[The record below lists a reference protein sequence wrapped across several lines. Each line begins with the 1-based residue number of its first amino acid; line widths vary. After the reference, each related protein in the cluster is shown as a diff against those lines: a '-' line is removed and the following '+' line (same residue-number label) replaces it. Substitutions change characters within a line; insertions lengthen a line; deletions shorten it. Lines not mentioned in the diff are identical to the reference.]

1 MAQFFIKRPIFAIV
15 LSLFIVI
22 GGTIAAFTLPI
33 AQYPQITPP
42 NISVSTSYNGAN
54 AEVVEQSIAQLIEM
68 QVNGVEDMVAMQ
80 STSSDNGQY
89 NMSVKFEL
97 GKDGDIASVQTQNR
111 VSQASAQ
118 LPSEVMANGLV
129 TKKVSPDTIL
139 YFSLYSPKSTYDS
152 VFMKNY
158 GSINIVEDLKRIKG
172 VGNVMEYGSDFG
184 MRIWLQP
191 DKMARLGIT
200 SNDISTAIKA
210 QNVQAPAGT
219 IGQQPSSPGQEF
231 QMTAQVK
238 GRLAEP
244 GEFEK
249 IIVRAQADGSS
260 VRLGDVARVEMAG
273 KDYLYFSDVNGYESV
288 TFGVQLTPDA
298 NALDTVNK
306 VRASI
311 DNAAKRFPA
320 DMEVKYVVDN
330 TKFVKESLD
339 EVVKTFA
346 EALLLVLFIV
356 FIFLQSWRATLIPM
370 LAIPVS
376 LVGTMGAFLLL
387 GFSINTLTLFAM
399 VLAIGLVVDDAIV
412 VVEAVEHH
420 MRHTGL
426 SPHAATVRAMSEVSG
441 PVVAIAF
448 VLASVFIPVA
458 FMGGTVGVLYKQF
471 ALTIAVSMAL
481 SAIVALSLTP
491 ALCTLILKPHDPNA
505 HEGWLG
511 RFFERFNVW
520 FDRTTERYGGGV
532 GRFIRYSKLSVLL
545 LLVLVVLTGGL
556 FHFLPTTF
564 VPNEDQGYY
573 ISTISLPE
581 AANMERTRSVANKVA
596 EKIRSMPGVQ
606 DTIVITGYDI
616 MVGAIKPN
624 SAVIFTGLK
633 PWSERTNPDVNGLAT
648 LIRNT
653 FVAGFMTPE
662 ANVLA
667 FNPPALPGVGSLGGF
682 TLMLQDKGGGSI
694 DELNSTTQQFLAEA
708 RKRPE
713 IGMIYSTFRTDTPAY
728 RFEVDREKAE
738 KLGVPT
744 NSVFSAL
751 QTFLGGTQVNDFN
764 RFGRTYKVVM
774 QADPSFRSDPDA
786 TRFFFVRSSSGAMVP
801 LNTLVKPVEINGPTA
816 IKRFNGFRAV
826 QVGGSPA
833 PGYSSGQV
841 MAALEE
847 VAAQTLP
854 NTYGYEWADQSRE
867 EKLSGQRA
875 PIVFG
880 FAILFVFLCLAAL
893 YESWSIPFAVLLSVP
908 TGLFGSFL
916 LSHINNW
923 VMPPQAKLENSVY
936 VQIGLVMLIGLAAK
950 NAILIVEFAKVRA
963 DRGMPLIDAAIEAAK
978 LRLRPIIM
986 TSFAFILGCVPLA
999 LATGAGAG
1007 ARHAMGTAV
1016 VGGMLT
1022 ATVFGVFLIP
1032 VLFVIVERFAAKFG
1046 GKKKSADLHVN
1057 RDEE

>member
-1 MAQFFIKRPIFAIV
+1 MANFFIKRPIFAIV
-15 LSLFIVI
+15 LSIFIVI
-22 GGTIAAFTLPI
+22 GGLIAAFTLPI

-54 AEVVEQSIAQLIEM
+54 AEVVEQSIAQLIEL

-80 STSSDNGQY
+80 STSSDNGLY
-89 NMSVKFEL
+89 NLSVKFEL

-118 LPSEVMANGLV
+118 LPAEVMANGLV
-129 TKKVSPDTIL
+129 TNKVSPDTIL
-139 YFSLYSPKSTYDS
+139 YFSLYSPKGTYDS

-172 VGNVMEYGSDFG
+172 VGNVQEYGSDFG

-191 DKMARLGIT
+191 DKMARLGIS
-200 SNDISTAIKA
+200 SNDVSTAIKA
-210 QNVQAPAGT
+210 QNLQAPAGT
-219 IGQQPSSPGQEF
+219 IGQQPASPGQEF

-238 GRLAEP
+238 GRLVEP
-244 GEFEK
+244 AEFEK
-249 IIVRAQADGSS
+249 IIVRAKPDGSY
-260 VRLGDVARVEMAG
+260 VRLADVARVEMAG
-273 KDYLYFSDVNGYESV
+273 KDYLYYSDVNGYESV
-288 TFGVQLTPDA
+288 TFGIQLTPDA
-298 NALDTVNK
+298 NALETVNK
-306 VRASI
+306 VRESI
-311 DNAAKRFPA
+311 DNSAKRFPA
-320 DMEVKYVVDN
+320 DMELKYVVDN

-356 FIFLQSWRATLIPM
+356 FLFLQSWRATLIPM

-376 LVGTMGAFLLL
+376 LIGTMGAFLIL

-420 MRHTGL
+420 MRHNGL
-426 SPHAATVRAMSEVSG
+426 TPRAATVRAMSEVSG

-491 ALCTLILKPHDPNA
+491 ALCTMLLKPHDPNA
-505 HEGWLG
+505 HSGWLG
-511 RFFERFNVW
+511 RFFEGFNNW
-520 FDRTTERYGGGV
+520 FDRTTERYGSGV
-532 GRFIRYSKLSVLL
+532 AGFIRYSKMSLL
-545 LLVLVVLTGGL
+545 LLLILIIMTGGL
-556 FHFLPTTF
+556 FHALPTTF

-573 ISTISLPE
+573 ITTVTLPE
-581 AANMERTRSVANKVA
+581 AANMDRTRAVANNVA
-596 EKIRSMPGVQ
+596 ERMRAMPGVQ

-624 SAVIFTGLK
+624 SAVIFAGLK
-633 PWSERTNPDVNGLAT
+633 PWSERTTPDLGLAN
-648 LIRNT
+648 LIKNT
-653 FVAGFMTPE
+653 FITGFMTPE
-662 ANVLA
+662 ANVLS

-694 DELNSTTQQFLAEA
+694 DELNATTQNFLAAA

-744 NSVFSAL
+744 KDVFAAL
-751 QTFLGGTQVNDFN
+751 QTFLGGSQVNDFN

-774 QADPSFRSDPDA
+774 QADPSFRSDADA

-801 LNTLVKPVEINGPTA
+801 LNTLVKPTEISGTTA

-826 QVGGSPA
+826 QIGGSPA
-833 PGYSSGQV
+833 AGYSSGQV
-841 MAALEE
+841 MKALEE
-847 VAAQTLP
+847 VAAENLP
-854 NTYGYEWADQSRE
+854 STYGYEWADQSRE

-916 LSHINNW
+916 LSHISNW
-923 VMPPQAKLENSVY
+923 ILPPTAKMENSVY

-963 DRGMPLIDAAIEAAK
+963 NNGMPIIDAAIEAAK
-978 LRLRPIIM
+978 LRLRPILM

-999 LATGAGAG
+999 IATGAGAG
-1007 ARHAMGTAV
+1007 ARHSMGTAV

-1022 ATVFGVFLIP
+1022 ATAFGIFLIP
-1032 VLFVIVERFAAKFG
+1032 VLFVVVEKLAAKFSSA
-1046 GKKKSADLHVN
+1046 KKKDIAPIN